1 MDSVREALKNIPPPE
16 PEYEEKKEAD
26 EVIEQIR
33 ERIDPKDVKI
43 DKDALTKQLMDPKY
57 TTIVQKTQ
65 KFMMSQDSLADM
77 IALNSL
83 IILSSGNKIIA
94 GQYVTNLDYLHK
106 ARVMFDSPIASI
118 EIGNNQI
125 LNLLH
130 RMNKVQI
137 RKYDFSET

>member
-1 MDSVREALKNIPPPE
+1 
-16 PEYEEKKEAD
+16 
-26 EVIEQIR
+26 
-33 ERIDPKDVKI
+33 
-43 DKDALTKQLMDPKY
+43 
-57 TTIVQKTQ
+57 
-65 KFMMSQDSLADM
+65 MMSQDSLADM

-94 GQYVTNLDYLHK
+94 GQYVINLDYLHK

-130 RMNKVQI
+130 RMNKV
-137 RKYDFSET
+137 